1 MDVLPP
7 NHYLFYLF
15 ISGRQKEKKTVLAF
29 QAFMSELKFRIILV
43 GYLNPTWKN
52 LALND
57 FVSMYLRLNAFFFFH
72 FQMFIIDGLVFLF
85 TVIPTFR
92 FYIQE
97 DTLSFQIGL
106 MGLSCY
112 TLRVGT
118 EKNYLKRDARYCNR

>member
-29 QAFMSELKFRIILV
+29 QAFMSELKSRIILV

-57 FVSMYLRLNAFFFFH
+57 FVSMYRRLNAFFF
-72 FQMFIIDGLVFLF
+72 
-85 TVIPTFR
+85 
-92 FYIQE
+92 
-97 DTLSFQIGL
+97 SFPNV
-106 MGLSCY
+106 Y
-112 TLRVGT
+112 
-118 EKNYLKRDARYCNR
+118 Y

>member
-57 FVSMYLRLNAFFFFH
+57 FVSMYLRLNAFFFF
-72 FQMFIIDGLVFLF
+72 ISKCLL
-85 TVIPTFR
+85 
-92 FYIQE
+92 
-97 DTLSFQIGL
+97 L
-106 MGLSCY
+106 MGSFSFLQ
-112 TLRVGT
+112 
-118 EKNYLKRDARYCNR
+118 

>member
-57 FVSMYLRLNAFFFFH
+57 FVSMYLRLNAFFF
-72 FQMFIIDGLVFLF
+72 
-85 TVIPTFR
+85 
-92 FYIQE
+92 
-97 DTLSFQIGL
+97 SFPNV
-106 MGLSCY
+106 Y
-112 TLRVGT
+112 
-118 EKNYLKRDARYCNR
+118 Y

>member
-52 LALND
+52 LAVND
-57 FVSMYLRLNAFFFFH
+57 FVSMYLGLNAFFF
-72 FQMFIIDGLVFLF
+72 
-85 TVIPTFR
+85 
-92 FYIQE
+92 
-97 DTLSFQIGL
+97 SFPNV
-106 MGLSCY
+106 Y
-112 TLRVGT
+112 
-118 EKNYLKRDARYCNR
+118 Y

>member
-15 ISGRQKEKKTVLAF
+15 VSGRQKEKKTVLAF

-57 FVSMYLRLNAFFFFH
+57 FVSMYLRLNAFFFF
-72 FQMFIIDGLVFLF
+72 ISKCLL
-85 TVIPTFR
+85 
-92 FYIQE
+92 
-97 DTLSFQIGL
+97 L
-106 MGLSCY
+106 MGSFSFLQ
-112 TLRVGT
+112 
-118 EKNYLKRDARYCNR
+118 

>member
-29 QAFMSELKFRIILV
+29 QAFVSELKFRIILV

-57 FVSMYLRLNAFFFFH
+57 FVSMYLRLNAFFFF
-72 FQMFIIDGLVFLF
+72 ISKCLL
-85 TVIPTFR
+85 
-92 FYIQE
+92 
-97 DTLSFQIGL
+97 L
-106 MGLSCY
+106 MGSFSFLQ
-112 TLRVGT
+112 
-118 EKNYLKRDARYCNR
+118 

>member
-57 FVSMYLRLNAFFFFH
+57 FVSMYRRLNAFFFH

>member
-29 QAFMSELKFRIILV
+29 EAFVSELKFRIILV

-57 FVSMYLRLNAFFFFH
+57 FVSMYLRLNAFFFF
-72 FQMFIIDGLVFLF
+72 ISKCLL
-85 TVIPTFR
+85 
-92 FYIQE
+92 
-97 DTLSFQIGL
+97 L
-106 MGLSCY
+106 MGSFSFLQ
-112 TLRVGT
+112 
-118 EKNYLKRDARYCNR
+118 

>member
-29 QAFMSELKFRIILV
+29 QAFMSKLKFRIILV

-57 FVSMYLRLNAFFFFH
+57 FVSMYLRLNAFFFH
-72 FQMFIIDGLVFLF
+72 FQMFIIDGFVFLF

-97 DTLSFQIGL
+97 DTLSFHIGL

-118 EKNYLKRDARYCNR
+118 EKNYLKGDARYCNR

>member
-43 GYLNPTWKN
+43 GYLNPAWKN

-57 FVSMYLRLNAFFFFH
+57 FVSMYLRLNAFFF
-72 FQMFIIDGLVFLF
+72 
-85 TVIPTFR
+85 
-92 FYIQE
+92 
-97 DTLSFQIGL
+97 SFPNV
-106 MGLSCY
+106 Y
-112 TLRVGT
+112 
-118 EKNYLKRDARYCNR
+118 Y

>member
-1 MDVLPP
+1 MDVLQP

-57 FVSMYLRLNAFFFFH
+57 FVSMYLRLNAFFF
-72 FQMFIIDGLVFLF
+72 
-85 TVIPTFR
+85 
-92 FYIQE
+92 
-97 DTLSFQIGL
+97 SFPNV
-106 MGLSCY
+106 Y
-112 TLRVGT
+112 
-118 EKNYLKRDARYCNR
+118 Y

>member
-57 FVSMYLRLNAFFFFH
+57 FVSMYLRLIAFFFF
-72 FQMFIIDGLVFLF
+72 FISKCLL
-85 TVIPTFR
+85 
-92 FYIQE
+92 
-97 DTLSFQIGL
+97 L
-106 MGLSCY
+106 MGSFSFLQ
-112 TLRVGT
+112 
-118 EKNYLKRDARYCNR
+118 